1 MGEDYKIW
9 LYRAKSNLKIAK
21 IPKNYDIAY
30 EDLCFEAQQCAE
42 KSLKALLVVHNE
54 ELTKTHSFG
63 VLIAKLEKYME
74 VPNEIRQVGE
84 LSDYA
89 V

>member
-1 MGEDYKIW
+1 MKKELSSMGEDYKIW

-63 VLIAKLEKYME
+63 VLIAKL
-74 VPNEIRQVGE
+74 
-84 LSDYA
+84 LSHFQ
-89 V
+89 